1 MGLLMLSA
9 EREGVGWNSFLNE
22 VVAAA
27 DAADAAEEHQDG
39 QKQQEHQAAEKE
51 NKMSF
56 QIHVKDL
63 HDPKEGE
70 YPTQGHSLYDNRTT
84 IFWTFLIGPKLFQ
97 E

>member
-39 QKQQEHQAAEKE
+39 QKQQEHQATEKE

-56 QIHVKDL
+56 QIHVLDL
-63 HDPKEGE
+63 RDPKEGVF
-70 YPTQGHSLYDNRTT
+70 PMQRHSIYENRAT
-84 IFWTFLIGPKLFQ
+84 IFRT
-97 E
+97 